1 LIVLFKKKTVKYL
14 AKLKTLF
21 NNTDMKRAY
30 ENLLREYLTQFPCVA
45 LIGPRQCGK
54 TTLLEALD
62 DSWRV
67 FDLERGADFQAV
79 TDDPDL
85 FLSLHPGNIAIGEA
99 QTHPALFP
107 ALRVAIDNDR
117 QKVGRFI
124 ITGSSSPELTRSIT
138 ESLAGRIGIIEM
150 SPLSWSEVY
159 PAEEPGLVDL
169 LLDQAN
175 QVEDLVTKGTARA
188 DLKAL
193 TDYWFKGGYP
203 EPWVR
208 NDNRFREL
216 WLDQYIKAYVL
227 RDVARLFPG
236 LNQDKFR
243 VFARMLGGLSGQT
256 VNQAE
261 VARALGVSPP
271 TVRDYFEIA
280 QGSFLWRQ
288 LPPFIRNVTKRVVKH
303 PKGYL
308 RDSGLGH
315 HAMRIPDVT
324 ALLSHP
330 QAGAFWEGM
339 VVEEICRQLEQ
350 RGIDFDAYHYRVS
363 GGAEVDLVLEGNF
376 GLVAVEIKLGQ
387 RVRLQSLR
395 GLRDFVKE
403 HDCRFGLVLSNE
415 DEPRLIDHKVAGI
428 PVRFL

>member
-1 LIVLFKKKTVKYL
+1 MKRSC
-14 AKLKTLF
+14 KTLL
-21 NNTDMKRAY
+21 D
-30 ENLLREYLTQFPCVA
+30 EYLTQFPCVA
-45 LIGPRQCGK
+45 VIGPRQCGK
-54 TTLLEALD
+54 TTLLKSLD

-67 FDLERGADFQAV
+67 FDLERGSDFQAV

-85 FLSLHPGNIAIGEA
+85 FLSLHPDRIAIDEA
-99 QTHPALFP
+99 QIHPALFP
-107 ALRVAIDNDR
+107 ALRVAIDSDR
-117 QKVGRFI
+117 QKVGRYI
-124 ITGSSSPELTRSIT
+124 VTGSSSPELTRSIT
-138 ESLAGRIGIIEM
+138 ESLAGRVAIIEM
-150 SPLSWSEVY
+150 SPLSWSEIH
-159 PAEEPGLVDL
+159 PSENPGLIDL
-169 LLDQAN
+169 LLDRNNGA
-175 QVEDLVTKGTARA
+175 EDLIAGGTARA
-188 DLKAL
+188 DLKSL
-193 TDYWFKGGYP
+193 TTYWFRGGYP
-203 EPWVR
+203 EPWVK

-216 WLDQYIKAYVL
+216 WMDQYVKAYVL
-227 RDVARLFPG
+227 HDVARLFPG
-236 LNQDKFR
+236 LNQEKFR

-288 LPPFIRNVTKRVVKH
+288 LPSYVRNVTKRAVKH

-315 HAMRIPDVT
+315 HALRIPDVT
-324 ALLSHP
+324 ALLAHP
-330 QAGAFWEGM
+330 QAGASWEGM

-363 GGAEVDLVLEGNF
+363 GGAEVDLVLEGTF
-376 GLVAVEIKLGQ
+376 GLIAVEIKLGQ

-395 GLRDFVKE
+395 GLRDFVKD

-415 DEPRLIDHKVAGI
+415 EQARMIDNKIAGV
-428 PVRFL
+428 PVRYL

>member
-1 LIVLFKKKTVKYL
+1 M
-14 AKLKTLF
+14 
-21 NNTDMKRAY
+21 NRAY
-30 ENLLREYLTQFPCVA
+30 YNLMQEYLTLFPCVA
-45 LIGPRQCGK
+45 IIGARQCGK
-54 TTLLEALD
+54 TTLLKSLD

-67 FDLERGADFQAV
+67 FDLERGGDFQAV

-85 FLSLHPGNIAIGEA
+85 FLSLHPANIAIDEA
-99 QTHPALFP
+99 QIHPALFP

-138 ESLAGRIGIIEM
+138 ESLAGRVGIIEM
-150 SPLSWSEVY
+150 SPLSWSEIY
-159 PAEEPGLVDL
+159 PSGNPGLVDL
-169 LLDQAN
+169 LLDRNNMA
-175 QVEDLVTKGTARA
+175 EDLVVKGAARG
-188 DLKAL
+188 DLKSL
-193 TDYWFKGGYP
+193 TNYWFRGGYP
-203 EPWVR
+203 EPWVK
-208 NDNRFREL
+208 NDNRFRDL
-216 WLDQYIKAYVL
+216 WLDQYVKAYVL
-227 RDVARLFPG
+227 RDVGRLFPG
-236 LNQDKFR
+236 LNQEKFR
-243 VFARMLGGLSGQT
+243 IFSRMLGGLSGQT

-288 LPPFIRNVTKRVVKH
+288 LPSFIRNVTKRVVKH

-315 HAMRIPDVT
+315 HSLRIPDVT

-330 QAGAFWEGM
+330 QAGASWEGF

-350 RGIDFDAYHYRVS
+350 RGIDFDAYHFRVS
-363 GGAEVDLVLEGNF
+363 GGAEVDLVLEGSF
-376 GLVAVEIKLGQ
+376 GLIPIEIKLGQ

-395 GLRDFVKE
+395 GLRDFVKD

-415 DEPRLIDHKVAGI
+415 DQPRLIDNKVVGV

>member
-1 LIVLFKKKTVKYL
+1 VAVLGV
-14 AKLKTLF
+14 
-21 NNTDMKRAY
+21 
-30 ENLLREYLTQFPCVA
+30 
-45 LIGPRQCGK
+45 RQCGK
-54 TTLLEALD
+54 TTLLQSLG
-62 DSWRV
+62 DSWRIL
-67 FDLERGADFQAV
+67 DLERGSDFQAV

-85 FLSLHPGNIAIGEA
+85 FLSLHSEKIAIDES
-99 QTHPALFP
+99 QIHPALFP

-117 QKVGRFI
+117 QQVGRFI
-124 ITGSSSPELTRSIT
+124 ITGSSSPELTCSIT
-138 ESLAGRIGIIEM
+138 ESLAGRVGIIEM
-150 SPLSWSEVY
+150 SPLSWSEIH
-159 PAEEPGLVDL
+159 PSENPGLVDL
-169 LLDQAN
+169 VLDRN
-175 QVEDLVTKGTARA
+175 NMVEDLVSKGTARSE
-188 DLKAL
+188 LKSL
-193 TDYWFKGGYP
+193 IDYWFRGGYP
-203 EPWVR
+203 EPWVK
-208 NDNRFREL
+208 NNNRFREL

-236 LNQDKFR
+236 LNQEKFR
-243 VFARMLGGLSGQT
+243 VFARMLAGLSGQT

-288 LPPFIRNVTKRVVKH
+288 LPAFIRNVTKRVVKH

-324 ALLSHP
+324 ALLAHP
-330 QAGAFWEGM
+330 QAGASWEGM

-350 RGIDFDAYHYRVS
+350 RGIDYGAYHYRVS
-363 GGAEVDLVLEGNF
+363 GGAEVDLVLEGAF

-395 GLRDFVKE
+395 GLRDFVRD

-415 DEPRLIDHKVAGI
+415 ERPRMIDDRVAGI

>member
-1 LIVLFKKKTVKYL
+1 
-14 AKLKTLF
+14 
-21 NNTDMKRAY
+21 MRRSY
-30 ENLLREYLTQFPCVA
+30 ENLLQEYLTQFPCVA
-45 LIGPRQCGK
+45 VIGARQCGK
-54 TTLLEALD
+54 TTLLKSLD
-62 DSWRV
+62 DSWRI

-85 FLSLHPGNIAIGEA
+85 FLSLHPDKIAIDEA
-99 QTHPALFP
+99 QIHPALFP
-107 ALRVAIDNDR
+107 AMRVAIDNDR
-117 QKVGRFI
+117 QKAGRFI
-124 ITGSSSPELTRSIT
+124 ITGSSTPELTRSIT
-138 ESLAGRIGIIEM
+138 ESLAGRVGIIEM
-150 SPLSWSEVY
+150 SPLSWSEIH
-159 PAEEPGLVDL
+159 PSDRPGIVDL
-169 LLDQAN
+169 LLNRSNTA
-175 QVEDLVTKGTARA
+175 EDLVAKGSARA
-188 DLKAL
+188 GLKSL
-193 TDYWFKGGYP
+193 TDFWFRGGYP
-203 EPWVR
+203 EPWIK

-216 WLDQYIKAYVL
+216 WLDQYIKSYVL

-261 VARALGVSPP
+261 VSRALGVSPP

-288 LPPFIRNVTKRVVKH
+288 LPAFIRNVTKRVVKH

-315 HAMRIPDVT
+315 HALRIPDVT
-324 ALLSHP
+324 SLLSHP
-330 QAGAFWEGM
+330 QAGASWEGF

-363 GGAEVDLVLEGNF
+363 GGAEVDLVLEAAF
-376 GLVAVEIKLGQ
+376 GLIPVEIKLGQ

-395 GLRDFVKE
+395 GLRDFVRE
-403 HDCRFGLVLSNE
+403 HNCRFGLVLSNE
-415 DEPRLIDHKVAGI
+415 ENPRLIDEKVVGI
-428 PVRFL
+428 PVRYL

>member
-1 LIVLFKKKTVKYL
+1 
-14 AKLKTLF
+14 
-21 NNTDMKRAY
+21 MRRSY
-30 ENLLREYLTQFPCVA
+30 ENLLQEYLTQFPCVA
-45 LIGPRQCGK
+45 VIGARQCGK
-54 TTLLEALD
+54 TTLLKSLD

-85 FLSLHPGNIAIGEA
+85 FLSLHPDKIAIDEA
-99 QTHPALFP
+99 QIHPALFP
-107 ALRVAIDNDR
+107 AMRVAIDNDR
-117 QKVGRFI
+117 QNVGRFI
-124 ITGSSSPELTRSIT
+124 ITGSSTPELTRSIT
-138 ESLAGRIGIIEM
+138 ESLAGRVGIIEM
-150 SPLSWSEVY
+150 SPLSWSEIH
-159 PAEEPGLVDL
+159 PSDRHGIVDL
-169 LLDQAN
+169 LLNRSNTA
-175 QVEDLVTKGTARA
+175 EDLVAKGSARA
-188 DLKAL
+188 DLKSL
-193 TDYWFKGGYP
+193 TDFWFRGGYP
-203 EPWVR
+203 EPWIK

-216 WLDQYIKAYVL
+216 WLDQYIKSYVM

-261 VARALGVSPP
+261 VSRALGVSPP

-288 LPPFIRNVTKRVVKH
+288 LPAFIRNVTKRVVKH

-315 HAMRIPDVT
+315 HALRIPDVT
-324 ALLSHP
+324 ALLAHP
-330 QAGAFWEGM
+330 QAGASWEGF

-363 GGAEVDLVLEGNF
+363 GGAEVDLVLEGAF
-376 GLVAVEIKLGQ
+376 GLIPVEIKLGQ

-395 GLRDFVKE
+395 GLRDFVQE
-403 HDCRFGLVLSNE
+403 HRCRIGLVLSNE
-415 DEPRLIDHKVAGI
+415 EKPRLIADKVVGL
-428 PVRFL
+428 PVRYL

>member
-1 LIVLFKKKTVKYL
+1 MKRSC
-14 AKLKTLF
+14 KTLL
-21 NNTDMKRAY
+21 D
-30 ENLLREYLTQFPCVA
+30 EYLTQFPCVA
-45 LIGPRQCGK
+45 VIGPRQCGK
-54 TTLLEALD
+54 TTLLKSLD

-67 FDLERGADFQAV
+67 FDLERGSDFQAV

-85 FLSLHPGNIAIGEA
+85 FLSLHPDRIAIDEA
-99 QTHPALFP
+99 QIHPALFP
-107 ALRVAIDNDR
+107 ALRVAIDSDR
-117 QKVGRFI
+117 QKVGRYI
-124 ITGSSSPELTRSIT
+124 VTGSSSPELTRSIT
-138 ESLAGRIGIIEM
+138 ESLAGRVGIIEM
-150 SPLSWSEVY
+150 SPLSWSEIH
-159 PAEEPGLVDL
+159 PSENPGLIDL
-169 LLDQAN
+169 LLDRNNGA
-175 QVEDLVTKGTARA
+175 EDLIAGGTARA
-188 DLKAL
+188 DLKSL
-193 TDYWFKGGYP
+193 TTYWFRGGYP
-203 EPWVR
+203 EPWVK

-216 WLDQYIKAYVL
+216 WMDQYVKAYVL
-227 RDVARLFPG
+227 HDVARLFPG
-236 LNQDKFR
+236 LNQEKFR

-288 LPPFIRNVTKRVVKH
+288 LPSYVRNVTKRAVKH

-315 HAMRIPDVT
+315 HALRIPDVT
-324 ALLSHP
+324 ALLAHP
-330 QAGAFWEGM
+330 QAGASWEGM

-363 GGAEVDLVLEGNF
+363 GGAEVDLVLEGSF
-376 GLVAVEIKLGQ
+376 GLIAVEIKLGQ

-395 GLRDFVKE
+395 GLRDFVKD

-415 DEPRLIDHKVAGI
+415 EQARMIDNKIAGV
-428 PVRFL
+428 PVRHL

>member
-1 LIVLFKKKTVKYL
+1 
-14 AKLKTLF
+14 
-21 NNTDMKRAY
+21 MKRAY
-30 ENLLREYLTQFPCVA
+30 ESLLQEYLTQFPCVA
-45 LIGPRQCGK
+45 VLGVRQCGK
-54 TTLLEALD
+54 TTLLKSLA

-67 FDLERGADFQAV
+67 FDLERGSDFQAV

-85 FLSLHPGNIAIGEA
+85 FLSLHSERIAIDEA
-99 QTHPALFP
+99 QIHPAIFP

-117 QKVGRFI
+117 QQVGRFI

-138 ESLAGRIGIIEM
+138 ESLAGRVGIIEM
-150 SPLSWSEVY
+150 SPLSWSEIH
-159 PAEEPGLVDL
+159 PAEHPGLVDL
-169 LLDQAN
+169 MLDRN
-175 QVEDLVTKGTARA
+175 NTVEDLVSKGAARS
-188 DLKAL
+188 DLKSL
-193 TDYWFKGGYP
+193 TNYWFQGGYP
-203 EPWVR
+203 EPWLR
-208 NDNRFREL
+208 NSTRFREL
-216 WLDQYIKAYVL
+216 WFDQYIKAYVL

-236 LNQDKFR
+236 LNQEKFR
-243 VFARMLGGLSGQT
+243 IFARMLGGLSGQT

-288 LPPFIRNVTKRVVKH
+288 LPAFVRNVTKRVVKH

-315 HAMRIPDVT
+315 HALRIPDVT
-324 ALLSHP
+324 SLLAHP
-330 QAGAFWEGM
+330 QAGASWEGM

-350 RGIDFDAYHYRVS
+350 RGVDYDAYHYRVS
-363 GGAEVDLVLEGNF
+363 GGAEVDLILEGAF

-395 GLRDFVKE
+395 GLRDFVRD

-415 DEPRLIDHKVAGI
+415 EQPRLIDERVAGI